1 MNIPQTD
8 LLDAILRADFLSFT
22 SKVFATL
29 NPGQTLLA
37 NWHHE
42 VMAYYLEKVMRG
54 EITRLIICLP
64 PRSLKSQMA
73 SVAFPTFYQ
82 GHHPGRSVIGASYSA
97 ELASQFQNDQR
108 RIMQSDWYRRA
119 FPGAAIGSKNTQS
132 QLHLKGG
139 GRRFATS
146 VGGTLTGRGA
156 DVIIIDDPVKAS
168 DAFSLTARQTV
179 YDWFRTTVLS
189 RLNDKRNG
197 AIVIVAQCVHA
208 DDLVGRLL
216 AEGGEWTVLE
226 LPAVIPE
233 DRNYALG
240 PGRIH
245 KARAGDVLH
254 PARESAQT
262 LDRLR
267 AELGSAAFS
276 AQYLQRPEAPES
288 ALFKREWIQRYSA
301 SKHINPSESYRIQ
314 SWDTASKTAAEND
327 YSVCTTWVEHRGLLY
342 LVDVFRDRLAYPDLR
357 RMVLE
362 LAERYNP
369 RMLLIEDASV
379 GLALIP
385 ELRTMKIN
393 ALAVRPIDSKLAR
406 ASQQSAVFEARRI
419 VLPTSAPWLSAY
431 EEELFAFPNVRHD
444 DQVDSTVQA
453 LAYLTRPRAQT
464 RTKSF
469 RTL

>member
-8 LLDAILRADFLSFT
+8 LLDAILRTDFLSFT
-22 SKVFATL
+22 GKVFATL

-73 SVAFPTFYQ
+73 SVAFPAFYQ
-82 GHHPGRSVIGASYSA
+82 GHYPGRSVIGASYSA
-97 ELASQFQNDQR
+97 DLASQFQNDQR

-179 YDWFRTTVLS
+179 YDWYRTTVLS
-189 RLNDKRNG
+189 RLNDKRKG
-197 AIVIVAQCVHA
+197 AIVIVAQRVHA

-226 LPAVIPE
+226 LPAVLPE
-233 DRNYALG
+233 ERNYALG
-240 PGRIH
+240 SGRVH
-245 KARAGDVLH
+245 KARAGDILH
-254 PARESAQT
+254 PERESAQT

-288 ALFKREWIQRYSA
+288 ALIKREWIQRYSA
-301 SKHINPSESYRIQ
+301 SKRIDPDESYQIQ
-314 SWDTASKTAAEND
+314 SWDTAAKTAAEND

-342 LVDVFRDRLAYPDLR
+342 LLDVFRERLAYPDLR
-357 RMVLE
+357 RKAHE
-362 LAERYNP
+362 LATQYNP
-369 RMLLIEDASV
+369 NIVLIEDSSV
-379 GLALIP
+379 GQALIP
-385 ELRTMKIN
+385 ELRQMGIN
-393 ALAVRPIDSKLAR
+393 VKAVRATQSKLVR
-406 ASQQSAVFEARRI
+406 ASQQSAVFEAGR
-419 VLPTSAPWLSAY
+419 VSLPLTAPWLAGY
-431 EEELFAFPNVRHD
+431 EEEVLAFPNVRHD
-444 DQVDSTVQA
+444 DQVDSTIQA
-453 LAYLTRPRAQT
+453 LAYATGPRAQT
-464 RTKSF
+464 RTKYV
-469 RTL
+469 RTI